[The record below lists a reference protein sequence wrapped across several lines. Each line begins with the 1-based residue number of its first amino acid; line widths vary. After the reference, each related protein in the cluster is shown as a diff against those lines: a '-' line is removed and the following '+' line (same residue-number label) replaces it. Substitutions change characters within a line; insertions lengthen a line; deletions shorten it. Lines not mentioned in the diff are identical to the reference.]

1 MRVLLS
7 VLYLLIGIH
16 TASYGVT
23 QFRDKQTKGAF
34 GTFLLLFITLGVLI
48 LTFCIGHS

>member
-1 MRVLLS
+1 MRVVLS

-23 QFRDKQTKGAF
+23 QFRDKQKKGAF
-34 GTFLLLFITLGVLI
+34 GTFLLLLITFGVI
-48 LTFCIGHS
+48 LLSFGIGHS